1 MSLWQDSY
9 SRRGLR
15 VLVALCGFL
24 ALPVGAAR
32 ADDFYRGKTVNIIV
46 GYSAGGGYDQ
56 YARTLARHMPRHIA
70 GQPTIVVQNL
80 PGAASLLAVRHI
92 ESSAPRDG
100 TAIAMFDPG
109 LITAHLGPD
118 GTPKLDLTQFRW
130 IGAMLRDVRVCYAWG
145 ATGVRTWEDL
155 VRRKEFLIGATARGA
170 NAYVNGVILRRVM
183 DAPVR
188 QIAGYP
194 GSNEQRMAVERGELE
209 GNCASWSA
217 LPPEWMVGQKVN
229 VFARFSTKRPSDMP
243 ENIPYIGD
251 LTKDEVKKE
260 LIAVLNAPGELGRPF
275 VLAKQVP
282 DERVTMLRAA
292 FDAMLRDPAFLD
304 EMKRQTLPL
313 DPVSGEEAEDMVG
326 QIYATK
332 PAVLKRV
339 VEILE

>member
-1 MSLWQDSY
+1 MGGFKRDAALVVGLLSLS
-9 SRRGLR
+9 S
-15 VLVALCGFL
+15 
-24 ALPVGAAR
+24 GATL
-32 ADDFYRGKTVNIIV
+32 ADDFYRGKTINIVV

-56 YARTLARHMPRHIA
+56 YARTLSRHMPRHIP
-70 GQPTIVVQNL
+70 GQPGMIVQNL
-80 PGAASLLAVRHI
+80 PGAASLLAIRHV
-92 ESSAPRDG
+92 ETNAARDG

-145 ATGVRTWEDL
+145 ATGVRTWDDL
-155 VRRKEFLIGATARGA
+155 VKRKEFLIGATARGA
-170 NAYVNGVILRRVM
+170 NAYVNGLILRKVM

-217 LPPEWMVGQKVN
+217 LPPEWMTGKKVN
-229 VFARFSTKRPSDMP
+229 VFTRFSTKRPADMP
-243 ENIPYIGD
+243 ESVPYIGD
-251 LTKDEVKKE
+251 LTSDVQKKE

-282 DERVTMLRAA
+282 DEQLTILRKA
-292 FDAMLRDPAFLD
+292 FEETLQDGAFLE
-304 EMKRQTLPL
+304 EMKKQTLPL
-313 DPVSGEEAEDMVG
+313 DPVAGAEAEEIVR

-332 PAVLKRV
+332 PAVLKKV
-339 VEILE
+339 VELLE

>member
-1 MSLWQDSY
+1 MRASVHT
-9 SRRGLR
+9 G
-15 VLVALCGFL
+15 ALMLGILC
-24 ALPVGAAR
+24 AATLGPAV
-32 ADDFYRGKTVNIIV
+32 ADDFYRGKTINIVV

-56 YARTLARHMPRHIA
+56 YARALARHMPRYIP
-70 GQPTIVVQNL
+70 GQPVIIVQNM
-80 PGAASLLAVRHI
+80 PGAASLVAIRHI
-92 ESSAPRDG
+92 ETSATRDG

-118 GTPKLDLTQFRW
+118 GAPKLDLTQFRW

-145 ATGVRTWEDL
+145 ATGVRTWDDL
-155 VRRKEFLIGATARGA
+155 LGRKEFLIGATARGA
-170 NAYVNGVILRRVM
+170 NAYVNGVILRKVM

-217 LPPEWMVGQKVN
+217 LPPEWTMGKKVN
-229 VFARFSTKRPSDMP
+229 VLARFSTKRPSDMP
-243 ENIPYIGD
+243 QEIPYIGD
-251 LTKDEVKKE
+251 LTNDIQKKE
-260 LIAVLNAPGELGRPF
+260 LITVLNAPGELGRPF

-282 DERVTMLRAA
+282 DERISRLRAA
-292 FDAMLRDPAFLD
+292 FEAMLRDVAFLE
-304 EMKRQTLPL
+304 EMKKQSLPL
-313 DPVSGEEAEDMVG
+313 DPVTGEEAEEIVR

-332 PAVLKRV
+332 PAVLKKV